1 MAGGVSGYAAISAR
15 VRAMYADLLSP
26 QDIVR
31 LSDAPD
37 FLSLF
42 TSLKGTGYGPYLEIL
57 KDKDIN
63 PRKTVVQ
70 IKSRVARSYY
80 SVVQMSPVE
89 TRPLVK
95 QLYRYFELGNLKA
108 VLRSIVAVQ
117 RSSETSS
124 WDHVRDVL
132 FPLGA
137 DTVIPAQAMVESGN
151 IAAAV
156 DLLNSTPYEEAL
168 AFAMKRYSTEQNL
181 FPIEVALDLSYWR
194 RLWAEA
200 KKLTGADREHGV
212 KIIGSLVDMNNL
224 MWAVRYKVYHKLS
237 EEEVINYTLPFG
249 YHVQDSDIRAI
260 AAGADIASIISRLY
274 PDISDVSTLLEDPK
288 SGLPKLEV
296 VLKRALLKRC
306 RAALLGSPFHIGIP
320 LSFLV
325 TIDLEA
331 QDLTVLV
338 EAKTSHLAEDQYRPF
353 LLKPSLLN

>member
-1 MAGGVSGYAAISAR
+1 MAGVSSYAAISAR
-15 VRAMYADLLSP
+15 VRAMSAGLLSP

-37 FLSLF
+37 FSSLF
-42 TSLKGTGYGPYLEIL
+42 TSLKGTPYGPYLDGL

-63 PRKTVVQ
+63 PRKTITQ
-70 IKSRVARSYY
+70 IKSRVANSYY
-80 SVVQMSPVE
+80 SVVQMSPIE
-89 TRPLVK
+89 TRPLIK

-117 RSSETSS
+117 RSAETSS
-124 WDHVRDVL
+124 WDRVRDVL

-151 IAAAV
+151 ITAAV
-156 DLLNSTPYEEAL
+156 DLLNGTPYEEAL

-194 RLWAEA
+194 RLWSET
-200 KKLTGADREHGV
+200 KRLTGADREHGV

-249 YHVQDSDIRAI
+249 YRVQDSDIRAI
-260 AAGADIASIISRLY
+260 AAGADIASTITRLY
-274 PDISDVSTLLEDPK
+274 PGISDVNVMLEDLK
-288 SGLPKLEV
+288 TGLPKLEV
-296 VLKRALLKRC
+296 VLKRALLKQC
-306 RAALLGSPFHIGIP
+306 LAASLGSPFHIGLP
-320 LSFLV
+320 LAFLV
-325 TIDLEA
+325 KSDLEV
-331 QDLTVLV
+331 QDLIVLI
-338 EAKTSHLAEDQYRPF
+338 EAKSTNMAEDEYRPF